1 MAGSRSWH
9 SLIAGAAVVFI
20 GAAAPAS
27 RVADLDPT
35 RSRAFVEV
43 GKAGALSFAAGHSH
57 RIEAPIRGTLSVDP
71 EHPEQAVARF
81 EIRATDLT
89 VMKDGEPPQDVPKVQ
104 ETMAGERVLDVA
116 RYPTVS
122 FQSRTVDLRH
132 RRGGVLELTITG
144 DLTLHGTTRSIS
156 VPVHAEIASDT
167 VTARGT
173 FLVKQTDYGM
183 TPVKVAGGMVA
194 VKDEMKIRFAV
205 VAPLALSSD
214 PSRVVAGGRPPG
226 GGYYNCQG
234 RGGYHYVT
242 FARCQ
247 SPLPVSR

>member
-1 MAGSRSWH
+1 MAARRSWY
-9 SLIAGAAVVFI
+9 SLIAAAAIVFA
-20 GAAAPAS
+20 GAAASAS

-35 RSRAFVEV
+35 RSRALVEV

-57 RIEAPIRGTLSVDP
+57 RIEAPIQGTLAVDP

-81 EIRATDLT
+81 EIRASDLT

-122 FQSRTVDLRH
+122 FQSRAIDVRH

-144 DLTLHGTTRSIS
+144 DLTLHGTTRSVS
-156 VPVHAEIASDT
+156 VPVLAEIAPDT
-167 VTARGT
+167 ITARGS
-173 FLVKQTDYGM
+173 FSVKQTDYGM

-194 VKDEMKIRFAV
+194 VKDEMKIRFTV
-205 VAPLALSSD
+205 VAPLASSNHS
-214 PSRVVAGGRPPG
+214 SR
-226 GGYYNCQG
+226 
-234 RGGYHYVT
+234 
-242 FARCQ
+242 
-247 SPLPVSR
+247 